1 MATQKELKAAAK
13 QAKKDI
19 AVRNKKEEE
28 EKIAKSQRTLLAIKT
43 QKDPIVEITEE
54 VKKTPIKS
62 KKVTEEEEIEELRH
76 QLEVDRK
83 KEKARKNKDS
93 WDVKI

>member
-43 QKDPIVEITEE
+43 QKDPIVEIIEE
-54 VKKTPIKS
+54 V
-62 KKVTEEEEIEELRH
+62 
-76 QLEVDRK
+76 
-83 KEKARKNKDS
+83 NK
-93 WDVKI
+93 

>member
-19 AVRNKKEEE
+19 AARNKKEED

-43 QKDPIVEITEE
+43 QKDPIEVVEE
-54 VKKTPIKS
+54 VKKQVDEI
-62 KKVTEEEEIEELRH
+62 IEEF
-76 QLEVDRK
+76 
-83 KEKARKNKDS
+83 KAS
-93 WDVKI
+93 GIAEECAIT